1 MYLRVVS
8 RLTSTSVYLEDAQL
22 TRLREVS
29 SALRRPMAGLIRE
42 AIADWL
48 SALERDRVVFDLEAT
63 AARRAALARDEGE
76 EKVSQRPEC
85 DHALSAALFC
95 TVCKSENGDSASL
108 SSEGRLLNVNPD

>member
-1 MYLRVVS
+1 MS

-48 SALERDRVVFDLEAT
+48 LEREASAVDSELL
-63 AARRAALARDEGE
+63 AAQATKRTALARDEGQ
-76 EKVSQRPEC
+76 EKGAVQERSKE
-85 DHALSAALFC
+85 S
-95 TVCKSENGDSASL
+95 SL
-108 SSEGRLLNVNPD
+108 LESGHEGRLLNVNPD